1 MPIQQLPPQ
10 LVNQIAAGEVVER
23 PASVAKE
30 LIENSLDAGAWFQ
43 PDADGVDNG
52 GSVNVLT
59 KDAMSPAGAF
69 PSNTC
74 RVQVEILHEN

>member
-1 MPIQQLPPQ
+1 VLVYNERGRLRTRAKVTDQIMP
-10 LVNQIAAGEVVER
+10 G
-23 PASVAKE
+23 VA
-30 LIENSLDAGAWFQ
+30 SLDAGAWFQ
-43 PDADGVDNG
+43 PDTDGIDEG

-74 RVQVEILHEN
+74 RVQVEALHED